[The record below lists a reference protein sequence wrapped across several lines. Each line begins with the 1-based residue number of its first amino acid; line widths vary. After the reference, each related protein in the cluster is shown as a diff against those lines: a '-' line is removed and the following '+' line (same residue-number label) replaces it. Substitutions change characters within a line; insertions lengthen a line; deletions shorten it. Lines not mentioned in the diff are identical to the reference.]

1 MLKSAAR
8 APYATPNI
16 SDADRKPVISAA
28 GDPPTNAEPVKAVA
42 SRALTLVR
50 PSDRLRLLIEHRNAF
65 NVPPVFT
72 YSDIKHWFEDMS
84 DTALRVMVNRQ
95 CQKGDVISVV
105 CHGVYQVS
113 NLDWSSREILVA
125 AALKLRGERNV
136 YLSLHS
142 ALPEYDKR
150 PDLLVCVTSG
160 RNFILRSEKHGVV
173 AIKHTSAA
181 LAKIRDSM
189 VWDARLRCLKADRQ
203 LAVADYHR
211 HHQGL
216 RSLLREAGIPDDLPD
231 ISAAGNT

>member
-8 APYATPNI
+8 ASYATPTI
-16 SDADRKPVISAA
+16 SDTDGKSIISAA
-28 GDPPTNAEPVKAVA
+28 EEPRTNAEPIKAVA
-42 SRALTLVR
+42 YKALPLVR

-65 NVPPVFT
+65 NLPPVFT

-113 NLDWSSREILVA
+113 KLDWSSREILVA
-125 AALKLRGERNV
+125 AALKLRGEQEV

-142 ALPEYDKR
+142 ALPEHDER

-160 RNFILRSEKHGVV
+160 RNFILKSDKHGVV

-181 LAKIRDSM
+181 LAKIRGSM
-189 VWDARLRCLKADRQ
+189 VWDARLRCLKADRK

-231 ISAAGNT
+231 ISAAGNP